1 MRAAQRLSLEAI
13 RKISTGKSSLALNHR
28 GKVTNMNRTSK
39 TIAASMLLAASP
51 VIVASGAATTP
62 LGALAAEQ
70 RSLAN
75 NVLELEAGQLVAKI
89 NDSPL
94 YAENLMV
101 LNEQLQASIPPHRLI
116 ERMVELRL
124 IADKARQEK
133 LTSDPLLGAEIQNAI
148 DNALATAYLKH
159 FIAHLELS
167 LIHI

>member
-1 MRAAQRLSLEAI
+1 
-13 RKISTGKSSLALNHR
+13 
-28 GKVTNMNRTSK
+28 MNRTSK

-159 FIAHLELS
+159 FIAHLE
-167 LIHI
+167 